1 MFERRLVHA
10 WGPVAASIAA
20 SIALLALSPNLV
32 AFVDDLVVVQIA
44 AGALFLAGMVS
55 GLLQLRLL
63 STEWHEL
70 YAPWQ
75 RPGSGTPTAGTPVVE
90 GQAERAQAAAP
101 RTAGFDV
108 VSGRKRAVQSAVVLG
123 SVPEGLRNNE
133 RQRAVAATASL
144 GAAQRQI
151 ASTLIILTVLGTFIG
166 VKDALPGLSNAIEMG
181 QATGNVRTRTDP
193 RPSVTAIEPA
203 SSARAAEPGAEVS
216 AALDAIEGAFGAN
229 LLSLLGAIVL
239 SSFAYGLQRGRSDL
253 LTQLETE
260 SGKRFYIFLPLA
272 SDTSAI
278 VQAVTALRSTV
289 GGISGVES
297 AIHSLNGQ
305 LRDFSGSLDSA
316 VQRMGLDVSAAM
328 NARSLQSEQAI
339 ERQLTELVAVMRL
352 SVAALDRTAVA
363 YAGLVKGL
371 ESRDV
376 DVELIVDTMS
386 AASKSLGALSTPLA
400 EATQGLTEAQAAF
413 SSVSKTNVAVLGEH
427 ALTSKRVLEDALEAI
442 KEGGEST
449 AVAVKGILVQNQRAL
464 DKVVDAVQ
472 VDSESHV
479 ERTHLLSG
487 LGASVLGVDKAIGE
501 LGSATNARLEAI
513 ERALADAGA
522 RNAAQ
527 LEAMTEVLRSTQK
540 AIIKLKDRPVV
551 VTREDAVEAAPPTE
565 VKRDG
570 PRG

>member
-10 WGPVAASIAA
+10 WAPVAASIVA
-20 SIALLALSPNLV
+20 SIALLALSPNLMKL
-32 AFVDDLVVVQIA
+32 VDELIVVQVA
-44 AGALFLAGMVS
+44 ALVLFLVGMYS
-55 GLLQLRLL
+55 GFAQLRLL
-63 STEWHEL
+63 STEWREL

-75 RPGSGTPTAGTPVVE
+75 RPGNGTPAAGTPVVD
-90 GQAERAQAAAP
+90 GSAERSAVTAP
-101 RTAGFDV
+101 RTAGLDV
-108 VSGRKRAVQSAVVLG
+108 VTGRKRAVQNAVLLG

-166 VKDALPGLSNAIEMG
+166 VKDALPGLSNAIKMSG
-181 QATGNVRTRTDP
+181 GTSAARARTDP
-193 RPSVTAIEPA
+193 RPSVTTVESKPGT
-203 SSARAAEPGAEVS
+203 RTAEPGEEVS
-216 AALDAIEGAFGAN
+216 SALTAIEQAFGAN

-239 SSFAYGLQRGRSDL
+239 SSLAYGLQRGRGDL
-253 LTQLETE
+253 LTKLETE

-297 AIHSLNGQ
+297 AIHSLNSQ

-328 NARSLQSEQAI
+328 NARSLQSEEVI

-386 AASKSLGALSTPLA
+386 AASKSLGALSAPLA
-400 EATQGLTEAQAAF
+400 EATQGLTEAQTAF
-413 SSVSKTNVAVLGEH
+413 ASASKTNVAVLGEH

-449 AVAVKGILVQNQRAL
+449 AAAVKGIVAQNQRAL

-472 VDSESHV
+472 VDSTSRV
-479 ERTHLLSG
+479 KRTHLLAG
-487 LGASVLGVDKAIGE
+487 LGASVLEVDKAIGG
-501 LGSATNARLEAI
+501 LGSAANARLEAI
-513 ERALADAGA
+513 ERALAEAGA

-527 LEAMTEVLRSTQK
+527 LEEMTEVLRSTQK
-540 AIIKLKDRPVV
+540 AIIKLKDRRVV
-551 VTREDAVEAAPPTE
+551 VAREDAVEAAPPAD
-565 VKRDG
+565 VKSDG
-570 PRG
+570 QRG